1 LFSGHGLD
9 DVLAAGGWVRRH
21 DRYPDPVTTTEAL
34 RRATRI
40 TAVVAPLTV
49 LLTAAPVIADTPS
62 TWEEPEPMSTLTAL
76 LIFVGVPLLA
86 FAVISLLVLAPS
98 LIRGDRQQRGV
109 ASWTEPAWFGSEVQ
123 GTGPSRGELEAGE
136 TETGGASAR
145 W

>member
-1 LFSGHGLD
+1 
-9 DVLAAGGWVRRH
+9 
-21 DRYPDPVTTTEAL
+21 VTTIDAL

-49 LLTAAPVIADTPS
+49 LLAAAPVIADTPS

-76 LIFVGVPLLA
+76 LIFVGIPLLA
-86 FAVISLLVLAPS
+86 CAVISLLVIAPS
-98 LIRGDRQQRGV
+98 LVRGDRQQRGV
-109 ASWTEPAWFGSEVQ
+109 TSWTEPAWFGSEVQ
-123 GTGPSRGELEAGE
+123 SSGPSRGELETGD